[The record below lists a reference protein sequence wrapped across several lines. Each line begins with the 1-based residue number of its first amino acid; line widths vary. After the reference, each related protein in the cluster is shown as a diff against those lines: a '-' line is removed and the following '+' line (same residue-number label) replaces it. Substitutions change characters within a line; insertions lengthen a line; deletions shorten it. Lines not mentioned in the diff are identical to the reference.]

1 MKIVIINGSHRKNG
15 ATAIILDKIAFC
27 LRQYQDVEVK
37 LFHVADL
44 DLKYCIGC
52 CSCYKTGECVYR
64 DDIEALSKEIERAD
78 GIIIGSPTYAS
89 NVSGQL
95 KTRIDRGHFV
105 IEQLLHGKY
114 TMSVVT
120 YENYGGREAGK
131 VLSNLFHYSGAQIS
145 GTVIYKNEFRK
156 NPLEN
161 RILEKR
167 VQKKSERLHLDIQNE
182 KRYIMQRICHFIV
195 FYIGIRPFV
204 LRKGEKYQGVTAR
217 WEK

>member
-95 KTRIDRGHFV
+95 KTIIDRGHFV
-105 IEQLLHGKY
+105 IEQ
-114 TMSVVT
+114 
-120 YENYGGREAGK
+120 
-131 VLSNLFHYSGAQIS
+131 
-145 GTVIYKNEFRK
+145 FRK
-156 NPLEN
+156 GG
-161 RILEKR
+161 
-167 VQKKSERLHLDIQNE
+167 ER
-182 KRYIMQRICHFIV
+182 
-195 FYIGIRPFV
+195 
-204 LRKGEKYQGVTAR
+204 
-217 WEK
+217 